1 MTDGYQALQQFFL
14 AYFHPD
20 WQMDH
25 RDRSGVVVEYRRTA
39 TSDERARVA
48 AELTQ
53 LLAEPLSETDLHRKV
68 LDEYSLF
75 YDPSLD
81 DTTMREWLAGLL
93 NELQESGNATSAAA
107 PTVED
112 EN

>member
-1 MTDGYQALQQFFL
+1 VTDRYHALQQFFL

-25 RDRSGVVVEYRRTA
+25 RDRSGVVDEFRRTA
-39 TSDERARVA
+39 PSDERARVA
-48 AELTQ
+48 GELTQ
-53 LLAEPLSETDLHRKV
+53 LLAEPLSERDLHRKV

-93 NELQESGNATSAAA
+93 NELQESGGSTSGAT
-107 PTVED
+107 PLLED
-112 EN
+112 GN